1 MHFGFANRGGCMHF
15 TCTQCKYEFCYGCAK
30 PFMMGAKCNISPY
43 CAKLGLHAHHPRNCL
58 FYLRDKLPVQ
68 LQILLKNNG
77 VTYEVDPIDVP
88 GESSK
93 DDEPSTSKKKELLCS
108 IAIQKETPT
117 GLVDTRCNGDVPDK
131 HAGMCR
137 LVYAYFIAYLK
148 RKNFKI
154 FCMF

>member
-1 MHFGFANRGGCMHF
+1 MHF

-30 PFMMGAKCNISPY
+30 PFMMGAKCTISPY

-77 VTYEVDPIDVP
+77 VTYEVDPIDVT

-117 GLVDTRCNGDVPDK
+117 GLVDTRCNADVPDK

-137 LVYAYFIAYLK
+137 LV
-148 RKNFKI
+148 
-154 FCMF
+154 